1 MEEKY
6 VLKIQENEDRSKSN
20 TKRLDEHD
28 KKIDELSDMY
38 VALTKVDNKVTN
50 VEKDVTEIKTDLK
63 SIKEKPSK
71 RWEQVVN
78 LVITRYR
85 NSYTG
90 FSCCKIRI
98 MRGEMSYGTIFNVGN
113 DIRLCHIRWHSFFG
127 GRIYKECLV
136 DK

>member
-20 TKRLDEHD
+20 TKRLDEND
-28 KKIDELSDMY
+28 KKLDELSDMY

-78 LVITRYR
+78 LAITRYR

-90 FSCCKIRI
+90 FSYCKIRI
-98 MRGEMSYGTIFNVGN
+98 MRGEISYERIKKTNRCKEHGHTCANNIV
-113 DIRLCHIRWHSFFG
+113 LCFIT
-127 GRIYKECLV
+127 
-136 DK
+136 